1 MSCKITEVDPL
12 KRRKERRKGKRKE
25 KKKEKT
31 QKAGDLFYL
40 QRKLS
45 VVHDP

>member
-1 MSCKITEVDPL
+1 MPCKITEVDHL

-25 KKKEKT
+25 REKRKKP
-31 QKAGDLFYL
+31 KAGDLFYL

>member
-1 MSCKITEVDPL
+1 MDPL
-12 KRRKERRKGKRKE
+12 KRRKERRKGKRK
-25 KKKEKT
+25 KMKKT
-31 QKAGDLFYL
+31 QKPGDLFYL